1 MGIGAYQRGSASIRE
16 GIERDYMENRGGYSK
31 QLRVQMARAEQQVM
45 LLEQF
50 CLDAQSLYVDV
61 TDELTTK
68 GFLKRWMYEQWLK
81 KRQTKRF
88 TLLISN
94 CTQAH
99 CDWVNS
105 DHRHVFLHLGKC
117 RTKANAW
124 LTVLKLLNKHKLD
137 YPFNVPST

>member
-31 QLRVQMARAEQQVM
+31 QLREQMARAEQQVM

-68 GFLKRWMYEQWLK
+68 GFFKRWMYEQWLR
-81 KRQTKRF
+81 KRQTKR
-88 TLLISN
+88 L
-94 CTQAH
+94 
-99 CDWVNS
+99 
-105 DHRHVFLHLGKC
+105 
-117 RTKANAW
+117 
-124 LTVLKLLNKHKLD
+124 
-137 YPFNVPST
+137 PFNFQLYSGAL